1 MGILNVTP
9 DSFSDGGQ
17 FLDVDRAVEHAE
29 KMAADGADIIDVGG
43 ESTRPGADP
52 VAADEEL
59 RRVIP
64 VIERLS
70 KLGLATSIDT
80 SKALVAHAA
89 LQAGAV
95 FVNDVSGASDP
106 DMAELCAKHDFPL
119 CIMHMQGDPKTMQV
133 APKYDNV
140 TQDVL
145 SWLIQRA
152 EFLRGQGIPSK
163 NIWIDPGFGFGKT
176 TEHNLE
182 LAINIGKFVSSGYKT
197 LIGVS
202 RKSFLGRVIGNECDP
217 AGIEDRLE
225 AGLIVQATCQRS
237 GIRMIRTHDVAETVK
252 QVKVTA
258 ALMRACSSAKLRDK
272 VQQRNPDRS
281 PK

>member
-17 FLDVDRAVEHAE
+17 FLDVDRAAEHAE
-29 KMAADGADIIDVGG
+29 KMAADGVDIIDVGG
-43 ESTRPGADP
+43 ESTRPGAEP

-64 VIERLS
+64 VIERLA
-70 KLGLATSIDT
+70 KLGLETSIDT

-106 DMAELCAKHDFPL
+106 DMAELCSRHDCPV
-119 CIMHMQGDPKTMQV
+119 CIMHMQGEPKTMQV

-152 EFLRGQGIPSK
+152 VFLRGQGIPSK

-182 LAINIGKFVSSGYKT
+182 LVINIGKFVSSGYKT

-202 RKSFLGRVIGNECDP
+202 RKSFLGRVIGAESEP
-217 AGIEDRLE
+217 AAIEDRIE
-225 AGLIVQATCQRS
+225 AGLIVQATCQCS

-252 QVKVTA
+252 QVKITA
-258 ALMRACSSAKLRDK
+258 ALMRACSSAK
-272 VQQRNPDRS
+272 
-281 PK
+281 

>member
-1 MGILNVTP
+1 VESRWLPPDRPAIMGILNVTP
-9 DSFSDGGQ
+9 DSFSDGGH
-17 FLDVDRAVEHAE
+17 FLDVDRAAEHAE

-43 ESTRPGADP
+43 ESTRPGAEP
-52 VAADEEL
+52 VAVDEEL
-59 RRVIP
+59 CRVIP
-64 VIERLS
+64 VIERLA

-106 DMAELCAKHDFPL
+106 DMAELCSRHDFPL

-182 LAINIGKFVSSGYKT
+182 LVINIGKFASSGYKT

-202 RKSFLGRVIGNECDP
+202 RKSFLGRVIGAESEP
-217 AGIEDRLE
+217 AAIEDRIE

-237 GIRMIRTHDVAETVK
+237 GIRMIRTHDVAETGK
-252 QVKVTA
+252 QVKITV
-258 ALMRACSSAKLRDK
+258 ALMRACSSAK
-272 VQQRNPDRS
+272 
-281 PK
+281 